1 MRSLFLPLLPL
12 ALGACA
18 TLPSSRGTELL
29 RSDGSA
35 VPLEAMVSELADADV
50 VFLGEEHDSDGVH
63 ALQQEVFEALH
74 AARGGAV
81 VLSMEMFERDA
92 QGPLDLYLSGA
103 LTEEEFLARSRPWPN
118 YAEHYRAAIEFAKAE
133 GIPVLA
139 GNAKRALASLVSK
152 EGTAAGQ
159 GDPWG
164 PRQVIP
170 MGGRYEELFMEVMS
184 QMAGHGQAMPTAR
197 MRRFFEAQCFKDEA
211 MAEAITDHL
220 AAVAPERPLVVH
232 WCGRFHSD
240 FALGT
245 VERVARRRPDLDLV
259 VVSGRKREN
268 GDYDAAGDSDRGDF
282 LWITAR

>member
-1 MRSLFLPLLPL
+1 MRSTLLQAASLLLASCAALPGTSGDQVLD
-12 ALGACA
+12 AAGAPVA
-18 TLPSSRGTELL
+18 
-29 RSDGSA
+29 
-35 VPLEAMVSELADADV
+35 LEAMVSELAAADV

-63 ALQQEVFEALH
+63 ALQLEVLQALH
-74 AARGGAV
+74 AARDGAV

-92 QGPLDLYLSGA
+92 QGSLDLYLDGG
-103 LTEEEFLARSRPWPN
+103 LTEEEFLARTRPWPN
-118 YAEHYRAAIEFAKAE
+118 YAEHYRGAIEFAKAE

-139 GNAKRALASLVSK
+139 GNAKRALASRVSR
-152 EGTAAGQ
+152 EGTAAAQ

-197 MRRFFEAQCFKDEA
+197 MRRFFEAQCYKDEA

-240 FALGT
+240 FGLGT
-245 VERVARRRPDLDLV
+245 VERVARRRPDLELA
-259 VVSGRKREN
+259 VVSGRKRAN
-268 GDYDAAGDSDRGDF
+268 GDYDSEGDAGRGDF
-282 LWITAR
+282 LWITQR